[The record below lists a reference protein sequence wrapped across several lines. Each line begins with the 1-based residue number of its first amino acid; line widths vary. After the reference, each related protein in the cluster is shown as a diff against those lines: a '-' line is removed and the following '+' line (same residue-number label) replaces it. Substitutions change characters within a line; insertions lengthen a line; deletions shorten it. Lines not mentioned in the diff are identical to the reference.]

1 MMKTDMKSA
10 GRLKGLQNK
19 ERKVNTMNINKM
31 IKEYKTITDNMSAEK
46 KTADMLKK
54 QIMEYAKN
62 NDCFMT
68 DEYTVIIKTTESTR
82 LDTTALYK
90 DFPDIKETYGK
101 TTVSKS
107 LSIAENATVK
117 TA

>member
-1 MMKTDMKSA
+1 MS
-10 GRLKGLQNK
+10 
-19 ERKVNTMNINKM
+19 INEM
-31 IKEYKTITDNMSAEK
+31 IKEYKAIMDNMSAEK
-46 KTADMLKK
+46 KTADVLKK
-54 QIMEYAKN
+54 SIMEYAKN
-62 NDCFMT
+62 NDCFVT
-68 DEYTVIIKTTESTR
+68 DEYTVIIKTSESIR

-101 TTVSKS
+101 TTVSRS